1 MTVEEAL
8 KVTNQDIAGYLGGL
22 PDEKMHCS
30 VMGKQALEKA
40 VENYRGA
47 PALEAGAKLYVNVL
61 VSPIKKSS
69 GQCAKIIFPLWKM

>member
-30 VMGKQALEKA
+30 VMGKQALEKSGGELPRCSGPGSRR
-40 VENYRGA
+40 ENY
-47 PALEAGAKLYVNVL
+47 
-61 VSPIKKSS
+61 
-69 GQCAKIIFPLWKM
+69 M